1 MERCALGFSK
11 LNEQA
16 QMKTRRRF
24 KHTTSFQQRLVEE
37 AQRFREEADRLP
49 PGTARE
55 LLLRRVRQAQTA
67 AQIDKWLSSPD
78 LHPPKELEIVGRKP

>member
-1 MERCALGFSK
+1 
-11 LNEQA
+11 
-16 QMKTRRRF
+16 MKKRRRF

-37 AQRFREEADRLP
+37 AQRFQEAADRLP

-67 AQIDKWLSSPD
+67 AQIDKWFSSPD
-78 LHPPKELEIVGRKP
+78 LQPPKELKIVGRKP